1 MYVDDSNDCDYD
13 DAEFVDGCYCNSLAG
28 WDCLKIYATYHR
40 APAAAA
46 VRLTQSSTVKYYSL
60 LALIHLLKAKRP
72 KIFENVGNLKLV
84 FGIDRDEKIGD
95 TRKRLTVNLYSSKSK
110 N

>member
-1 MYVDDSNDCDYD
+1 MYVDIND
-13 DAEFVDGCYCNSLAG
+13 DAEFVYGCYCNSLAG

-40 APAAAA
+40 APAAA
-46 VRLTQSSTVKYYSL
+46 VSLTQSSTVKYYSL

-72 KIFENVGNLKLV
+72 KIVENVGNLKLV
-84 FGIDRDEKIGD
+84 FEIDRDEKIGD